1 MNKYVIGTA
10 NFGRNY
16 GLFKKKVNKN
26 EVSKI
31 LRLAKKLKIQLV
43 DTANFYGNAEK
54 ILGKSKYKNFKYI
67 TKIKVSKNHIK
78 KPIYLK
84 KLILNSIK
92 NLKIKQI
99 YAVLI
104 HNPFFLKIDRKKNVL
119 KILEELKKEGYIK
132 KIGASI
138 YEKNE
143 IKFLLKNFK
152 LDIVQLPHSIFDRR
166 FSSSGIM
173 RKLKNKD
180 IEVHIRSIFLQGS
193 LLKKNKSTSF
203 SKWKKLYRTFG
214 EWVISKK
221 ISNLQACVKFVISQK
236 NIDKIV
242 IGVDS
247 AKQLSE
253 INKIKKT
260 KNLTFPNFVP
270 ENEKKL
276 INPKYWENEKEK

>member
-1 MNKYVIGTA
+1 
-10 NFGRNY
+10 
-16 GLFKKKVNKN
+16 
-26 EVSKI
+26 
-31 LRLAKKLKIQLV
+31 
-43 DTANFYGNAEK
+43 
-54 ILGKSKYKNFKYI
+54 
-67 TKIKVSKNHIK
+67 
-78 KPIYLK
+78 
-84 KLILNSIK
+84 
-92 NLKIKQI
+92 
-99 YAVLI
+99 
-104 HNPFFLKIDRKKNVL
+104 
-119 KILEELKKEGYIK
+119 
-132 KIGASI
+132 
-138 YEKNE
+138 
-143 IKFLLKNFK
+143 
-152 LDIVQLPHSIFDRR
+152 
-166 FSSSGIM
+166 M

-193 LLKKNKSTSF
+193 LLKKKINLQAFLSG
-203 SKWKKLYRTFG
+203 KKLYRTFG

-276 INPKYWENEKEK
+276 INPKYW